1 MSLIVLGL
9 GNPGGEY
16 KLHRHNVGFWV
27 VESVAEKLH
36 ISFKKPFLR
45 KYLIAKGNFR
55 SREIVL
61 VKPLTYMNNSGVIL
75 GQLLNDTG
83 YDISQMLVVCDQLD
97 LPPGVCRLR
106 TKGSSGGHNG
116 LASIIEYS
124 GTTVFKRI
132 YIGIGRPEKK
142 QDIVDYVLTTPGEEM
157 EEIKRCVERSADA
170 ILMLLYDSPQRVM
183 NGFNKKQKE

>member
-1 MSLIVLGL
+1 M
-9 GNPGGEY
+9 
-16 KLHRHNVGFWV
+16 
-27 VESVAEKLH
+27 
-36 ISFKKPFLR
+36 R

-55 SREIVL
+55 GREIVL
-61 VKPLTYMNNSGVIL
+61 VKPLTYMNNSGVIV

-183 NGFNKKQKE
+183 TGFNKKQKE

>member
-1 MSLIVLGL
+1 
-9 GNPGGEY
+9 
-16 KLHRHNVGFWV
+16 
-27 VESVAEKLH
+27 
-36 ISFKKPFLR
+36 
-45 KYLIAKGNFR
+45 
-55 SREIVL
+55 
-61 VKPLTYMNNSGVIL
+61 MNNSGVIV

-132 YIGIGRPEKK
+132 YIGIGRPEKR
-142 QDIVDYVLTTPGEEM
+142 QDIVGYVLTTPGEEM

-183 NGFNKKQKE
+183 NVFNKKQKE

>member
-1 MSLIVLGL
+1 
-9 GNPGGEY
+9 
-16 KLHRHNVGFWV
+16 
-27 VESVAEKLH
+27 
-36 ISFKKPFLR
+36 LR

-83 YDISQMLVVCDQLD
+83 YDISQMLIVCDQLD